1 MVAAG
6 NIGCIEQIGQGV
18 DVPVVHTV
26 ELLDWA
32 TGGPPP
38 PQLLPSG
45 PGAMIEFAKIS
56 KAYGETTAVQDLDL
70 RVDDGELFVFLG
82 PNGAGKT
89 TTIKMCATLL
99 QPTRGRISINGHDTV
114 EQGLKARS
122 LTGYLPEN
130 PFLYERLSGRQMVYF
145 AGQMRAMENARLQQ
159 RTEELFHLLD
169 LEEAADELIKT
180 YSHGMR
186 KKVAITAALVHDP
199 QVLLFDEPTSG
210 LDPRSARVV
219 KDLLL
224 GLRDRGA
231 TLFLSTHVLEIAEH
245 MCDRVGIIQDGSLIA
260 VGTMDELRQDTQ
272 ENASLEDIFLDLTG
286 GAEVAELARY
296 LDDRGEGA

>member
-1 MVAAG
+1 
-6 NIGCIEQIGQGV
+6 
-18 DVPVVHTV
+18 
-26 ELLDWA
+26 
-32 TGGPPP
+32 
-38 PQLLPSG
+38 
-45 PGAMIEFAKIS
+45 MIEFAKIS

-114 EQGLKARS
+114 EQGLQARS